1 MAADD
6 AQAGNKLKRGA
17 HEHHN
22 KNKRNQAEDNHRE
35 CNRHQFPDGAS
46 GKAVR
51 RSRNPRNDARRP
63 AGQDCRNEH
72 NDAQGIGEMRFNRR
86 GKKTFVKTG
95 SVKVRKGAVKQ
106 ALTTRR
112 A

>member
-22 KNKRNQAEDNHRE
+22 KNKRNQAKNNHRE
-35 CNRHQFPDGAS
+35 CNRHQFPDGAFS
-46 GKAVR
+46 QAVR
-51 RSRNPRNDARRP
+51 RSRHPRHDARRP

-72 NDAQGIGEMRFNRR
+72 NDAQGIGKMRFNRR
-86 GKKTFVKTG
+86 GKKTSEKPG
-95 SVKVRKGAVKQ
+95 SVKVRKGEAEQ
-106 ALTTRR
+106 ALKTRR